1 MAHRREPTAI
11 VKLGFGIAVAAFV
24 AILALG
30 FSVMTVPQPAL
41 DSPVATVGCG
51 SVFVPEDEPLCDDVL
66 SSRKNL
72 IVAIGIPGV
81 AIGLGVVIAGSR
93 LQDKRR

>member
-1 MAHRREPTAI
+1 MAQPRGSTVIAK
-11 VKLGFGIAVAAFV
+11 VGFGIAVAAFAV
-24 AILALG
+24 ILALG
-30 FSVMTVPQPAL
+30 FSVMTVPQPAP
-41 DSPVATVGCG
+41 DSSVVTVGCG
-51 SVFVPEDEPLCDDVL
+51 SVFGPEDEPLCDDVL

-81 AIGLGVVIAGSR
+81 AIGLGIVIAGSR

>member
-1 MAHRREPTAI
+1 MAQRSEPTASA
-11 VKLGFGIAVAAFV
+11 KLGFGIAVAAFA

-30 FSVMTVPQPAL
+30 FSAMTVPQPAP
-41 DSPVATVGCG
+41 DSSVATVGCG
-51 SVFVPEDEPLCDDVL
+51 SVFGPEDEPLCDDVL

-81 AIGLGVVIAGSR
+81 AIGLGIVIVGSR
-93 LQDKRR
+93 LQGERR